1 MENSQISD
9 LKTNQEVIGY
19 YLVKEMTLKEGANGC
34 YLDITLS
41 DPTGVINAKVWKCD
55 PKDANKYRKGT
66 LVKVMA
72 RIAEFRGKAQ
82 MNIVKIRKANEEDGV
97 KVEDFVAAAPFS
109 GKDMYESV
117 TEFARKIEDPDI
129 RKVCFNFLESNRKE
143 LMYYPA
149 AKAMHHAIRSGLL
162 YHVLRM
168 LQVAEGVSKVYTNLD
183 RDLLFAGV
191 ILHDIEKVGEL
202 SSDELGLAEYT
213 LEGELLGHL
222 VMGVK
227 NIEKYCDEANI
238 PKEKSLV
245 LQHMVLSHHQRPEY
259 GSPKMPMIPEAEML
273 HYIDMMDARLYSF
286 EDALKDVEPGE
297 MSERVFSLDNRRV
310 YRYKK

>member
-1 MENSQISD
+1 
-9 LKTNQEVIGY
+9 
-19 YLVKEMTLKEGANGC
+19 
-34 YLDITLS
+34 
-41 DPTGVINAKVWKCD
+41 
-55 PKDANKYRKGT
+55 
-66 LVKVMA
+66 
-72 RIAEFRGKAQ
+72 
-82 MNIVKIRKANEEDGV
+82 MNIVKIRKANADDGV
-97 KVEDFVAAAPFS
+97 KVEDFVAAAPLA
-109 GKDMYESV
+109 GKDMYEQV
-117 TEFARKIEDPDI
+117 MGFARRIEDEDI

-162 YHVLRM
+162 YHMVRM
-168 LQVAEGVSKVYTNLD
+168 LQLADGVGNVYDNLD
-183 RDLLFAGV
+183 KDLLFAGV
-191 ILHDIEKVGEL
+191 ILHDIEKINEL
-202 SSDELGLAEYT
+202 SSDELGLADYT

-227 NIEKYCDEANI
+227 NIARYCEEANV

-286 EDALKDVEPGE
+286 EDALKDIAPGE
-297 MSERVFSLDNRRV
+297 MSDRVFSLENRRV
-310 YRYKK
+310 YRYEK